1 MRIIIVGCG
10 NVGTTLTE
18 QLVQENHDI
27 SVIDTDG
34 KKVQN
39 IVDNM
44 DVLGVV
50 GNGASYSV
58 QMEAGI
64 EGADLLIAVT
74 EADEVNLLCCL
85 IAKKA
90 GNCHTI
96 ARVRNPVYSREID
109 FIREELGLSM
119 VINPE
124 QATAMEVAKVLRYP
138 SALQVDTFAKGKLE
152 LMQYRIPENSMLAE
166 KSLRDV
172 SAMFRGTVLIGIVER
187 GEEVFVPGGDF
198 ILKPKDIISLVVTP
212 KNVMEFF
219 KKLNV
224 MTGRI
229 HNALIVGGGTTAY
242 YITKMIIPMGIQ
254 IKMIE

>member
-124 QATAMEVAKVLRYP
+124 QATAMEVATRLH
-138 SALQVDTFAKGKLE
+138 
-152 LMQYRIPENSMLAE
+152 
-166 KSLRDV
+166 
-172 SAMFRGTVLIGIVER
+172 
-187 GEEVFVPGGDF
+187 
-198 ILKPKDIISLVVTP
+198 LVRSRQAV
-212 KNVMEFF
+212 
-219 KKLNV
+219 
-224 MTGRI
+224 
-229 HNALIVGGGTTAY
+229 A
-242 YITKMIIPMGIQ
+242 
-254 IKMIE
+254 